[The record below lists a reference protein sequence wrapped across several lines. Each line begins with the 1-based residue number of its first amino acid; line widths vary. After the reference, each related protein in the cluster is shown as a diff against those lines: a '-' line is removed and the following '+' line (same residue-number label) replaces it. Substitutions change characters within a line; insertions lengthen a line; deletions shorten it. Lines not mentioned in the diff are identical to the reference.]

1 MTQRTPTTKIGIVE
15 QWTVDELAVRVG
27 LPGSTIRMYQ
37 TKGVLHPPRRQGRV
51 AYYNASHL
59 ERLTLVQRLQS
70 RGFSLPAIAELVKAR
85 EKGASVAAVLGLGEA
100 EGPDDWVRIKVRDIT
115 RLVPLGDIRPRVL
128 RRAVQLGLV
137 RWRRGW
143 PHVRR
148 WALDSGNRLAALSVP
163 SDDVLD
169 KFANLRTSTDTIA
182 ADFVEVFERHL
193 WPQLADNAGQ
203 DDQLDRMRALLVE
216 LTYTAETVVIGTL
229 RESIRDAAEEFAR
242 RHQLLPSDDFKP
254 AWVEEPVAIA
264 ERLIETEEDDEVPDE
279 PTIQRFLDRGDEH
292 DEPHR

>member
-1 MTQRTPTTKIGIVE
+1 VE
-15 QWTVDELAVRVG
+15 QLTVDELAVRVG

-51 AYYNASHL
+51 AYYDASHL

-85 EKGASVAAVLGLGEA
+85 EKGESVAAVLGVGEA
-100 EGPDDWVRIKVRDIT
+100 EGPDDWVRIKVRDIS
-115 RLVPLGDIRPRVL
+115 RLVPLGDVRPRVL

-137 RWRRGW
+137 RWRHGW

-148 WALDSGNRLAALSVP
+148 WALEAGNRLAALTVP
-163 SDDVLD
+163 SEDVLD
-169 KFANLRTSTDTIA
+169 KFANLRTATDGIA
-182 ADFVEVFERHL
+182 ADFVEVFERRL
-193 WPQLADNAGQ
+193 WPQLAENADQ

-229 RESIRDAAEEFAR
+229 RESIREAAEQFAR
-242 RHQLLPSDDFKP
+242 RHQLLPSDDFQP
-254 AWVEEPVAIA
+254 AWVEEPVPIA
-264 ERLIETEEDDEVPDE
+264 ERLIETDEDEVPDE
-279 PTIQRFLDRGDEH
+279 PTIRRFLDRGDDH
-292 DEPHR
+292 DEPGR